1 MSRTHNK
8 KRNTALLYE
17 FLIKTISSALVE
29 NDKRKSSI
37 ALKIIRRYFKSGTEL
52 YKEFRIFNALIKTTV
67 SSDSVGTSIL
77 KEARA
82 AVESLNHEMLDK
94 EKSLLIRNINH
105 AINDE
110 NFYDQPVAEYRMYAS
125 IQTLFNE
132 WQKPV
137 GTADIALLANYENQL
152 REWLISEKKKEDHT
166 IIDETP
172 GTTRLLM
179 KIMMKKLNEKY
190 SVSLNN
196 DQREIIKAY
205 AFSTANDKQTTIKKK
220 LVEVQGTLLEAI
232 DIYTTQN
239 SNNTFVV
246 DKLQNAKSKILSE
259 SFDTVD
265 DTTVSKF
272 MLYSSLQHELTTNE
286 GEES

>member
-17 FLIKTISSALVE
+17 FLIKTISSSLVE

-110 NFYDQPVAEYRMYAS
+110 NFYDQPISEYRMYAS

-205 AFSTANDKQTTIKKK
+205 AFSTANDNQTTIKKK
-220 LVEVQGTLLEAI
+220 LEEVQGTLLEAI
-232 DIYTTQN
+232 DVYTTQN
-239 SNNTFVV
+239 SNNTFVI

-259 SFDTVD
+259 SFSTVD